1 VPILLDTQVVLWWLA
16 DDERLGPRATTT
28 LDVGPESVAVS
39 VVSLWEAAIKHSV
52 GKLDGYRKFQTGFGA
67 LPVAVHPVRLAHVAA
82 VADLPLHHRDPFDRI
97 LVAQAQIEGCSL
109 MTADAAL
116 AAYDVP
122 LIDPRR

>member
-1 VPILLDTQVVLWWLA
+1 VAILLDTQVVLWWLA
-16 DDERLGPRATTT
+16 DDERLGPRAITA
-28 LDVGPESVAVS
+28 LDAGRDPVAVS

-52 GKLDGYRKFQTGFGA
+52 GKLDGYDEIRERFAA
-67 LPVAVHPVRLAHVAA
+67 LPVTVHPVRLAHVAA

-109 MTADAAL
+109 MTVDAAL
-116 AAYDVP
+116 AEYDVR